1 MEPADVKKVATTLKR
16 AIKVVGTPAYNEMV
30 RNCMAQDLS
39 WKVRASTLLDSISAS
54 CICSTMVEID
64 CGLIAMRALLQG
76 PAKNW
81 ENVLLSMGVAGSE
94 PGIEGEEIAPLAR
107 ENVAAP

>member
-1 MEPADVKKVATTLKR
+1 MQA
-16 AIKVVGTPAYNEMV
+16 
-30 RNCMAQDLS
+30 
-39 WKVRASTLLDSISAS
+39 
-54 CICSTMVEID
+54 
-64 CGLIAMRALLQG
+64 

-81 ENVLLSMGVAGSE
+81 ETVLLSLGVAGGE